1 MGGGWQPEAFAIV
14 WVTLPIVCQ
23 WVNRTADSEAPIVRV
38 KNHPYYRKG
47 SQSIGQKSHSMA
59 HFIHSRG
66 AFTPSTMVV
75 FRRFLPI
82 LGVKRAILLVWV
94 KRPILCLYF
103 YPYYGSISTPTIGH
117 RPHFHPASTNH
128 PSPEPKAGTKGGGK
142 KQDGKRRG
150 DGTHSCLACN
160 PNPADHTSFKAHC
173 RYSESVTS
181 APPPDKTAN
190 TQLPTRLC
198 TARTTKTY
206 LLLGRAMYPRAPR
219 SRQMEMLALKG
230 G

>member
-1 MGGGWQPEAFAIV
+1 MTYYVIPAF
-14 WVTLPIVCQ
+14 L
-23 WVNRTADSEAPIVRV
+23 
-38 KNHPYYRKG
+38 
-47 SQSIGQKSHSMA
+47 M
-59 HFIHSRG
+59 
-66 AFTPSTMVV
+66 
-75 FRRFLPI
+75 I
-82 LGVKRAILLVWV
+82 LGVKRAILWV
-94 KRPILCLYF
+94 KRPILCLFF

-117 RPHFHPASTNH
+117 RPLFHPASTNH
-128 PSPEPKAGTKGGGK
+128 PSPEPKAGTKGGGR
-142 KQDGKRRG
+142 KQDGKRHG

-160 PNPADHTSFKAHC
+160 PNPAHHTSFKAHC

-206 LLLGRAMYPRAPR
+206 LLQGRAMYPRAPR
-219 SRQMEMLALKG
+219 SRQKEMLALKG